1 MARYARRLTKQEL
14 IDGGIYISPDNR
26 VFKNDIDITDN
37 MPLNPNGYKI
47 LFIYDRD
54 KDGNCIKMYYTN
66 KHGQRT
72 YNYKQR
78 TITLNRALL
87 AWYAGEV
94 PEGLVSDHIDN
105 VRDNY
110 NPKNLQPLTP
120 EENVNKNRKKQ
131 ANWYTREMKCNMHK
145 PREFYEKKLKQ
156 YEAEYNEAKYV
167 NNAEKA
173 HYLRS
178 NISQTRARIRYWDSH
193 KAEYDEYVAQK
204 SKVDTKKAD
213 KKQLVRDRKL
223 LAQWKEYYKE
233 KGDTYMWHLLC
244 KVIKNWDNYDVIVRE
259 SIFAT
264 LHVKIGNINTVGK
277 FSDEV
282 RLNY

>member
-26 VFKNDIDITDN
+26 VFKNGIDITDN
-37 MPLNPNGYKI
+37 MPLNSNGYRV

-54 KDGNCIKMYYTN
+54 ENGNCIKMYYTN
-66 KHGQRT
+66 KHGHYT

-94 PEGLVSDHIDN
+94 PEGFVSDHIDN

-110 NPKNLQPLTP
+110 DPKNLQLLTP
-120 EENVNKNRKKQ
+120 GENVNKNRKEQ
-131 ANWYTREMKCNMHK
+131 ANWHIKELKCNMHK
-145 PREFYEKKLKQ
+145 PREFYEKKLEKFL
-156 YEAEYNEAKYV
+156 AEYDTAKYV
-167 NNAEKA
+167 KNAENA

-178 NISQTRARIRYWDSH
+178 KISQTRARLRYWDSH
-193 KAEYDEYVAQK
+193 KNEYDEYVAQQ
-204 SKVDTKKAD
+204 SKVNTEKAI
-213 KKQLVRDRKL
+213 KKQSVKDRKL

-233 KGDTYMWHLLC
+233 KGDTYMWHMLC
-244 KVIKNWDNYDVIVRE
+244 EVIKNWDNYNDTVRE

-264 LHVKIGNINTVGK
+264 LHGKIGNFDTVEK
-277 FSDEV
+277 FSDENS
-282 RLNY
+282 LNY